1 MKGAHTIRAG
11 RRAPLDQPTG
21 AQTRP
26 HPRPPPGP
34 PRPGFS
40 IVEMTVVLAI
50 AAILLAIAAPDL
62 SALIRQQQL
71 KSASG
76 DLFAALGMA
85 RSQALARGEV
95 VKLLPRDPAGADWRR
110 GWRVFIDRDGD
121 GQPGPGDE
129 LLAEH
134 GPLPAGVAVDFAF
147 TSPAPPYYIAYNGAG
162 RSCKDS
168 NSAAARYGT
177 LSLFHGSAIRRIK
190 INMLGRAR
198 SCDPARD
205 GACEGAQAPPPA

>member
-1 MKGAHTIRAG
+1 MSARSAQNAQRYQPPRAG
-11 RRAPLDQPTG
+11 
-21 AQTRP
+21 
-26 HPRPPPGP
+26 
-34 PRPGFS
+34 FS
-40 IVEMTVVLAI
+40 LIELCMVLGVAGV
-50 AAILLAIAAPDL
+50 LLALAAPDL
-62 SALIRQQQL
+62 GALVRHQQL

-95 VKLLPRDPAGADWRR
+95 VKLLPRDAAGADWRR

-121 GQPGPGDE
+121 GQPGPGDSV
-129 LLAEH
+129 LAEH
-134 GPLPAGVAVDFAF
+134 GSLPAGLAIAFAF
-147 TSPAPPYYIAYNGAG
+147 TSAAPPYYIAYNGAG
-162 RSCKDS
+162 RSCSDS

-198 SCDPARD
+198 ICDPARD
-205 GACEGAQAPPPA
+205 ASCDGPQAPP